1 MCFQDYVDAAVQQAI
16 AIHVGFRPKLM
27 GEICSVHSLLVP
39 DASLESSLVR
49 VTPEVRRLVMLLPQI
64 LNAVYNFSSVKWMN
78 GLSNES

>member
-1 MCFQDYVDAAVQQAI
+1 MMCFQDYVDAAVQQAI

-39 DASLESSLVR
+39 DASLVG

-64 LNAVYNFSSVKWMN
+64 LNAVYNFSSVK
-78 GLSNES
+78 